1 MHRYAVSTRDK
12 NVDHAGADTIN
23 LRLKR
28 SSKLTANSSF
38 DGILKR
44 LSIRGGAPSRVTYP
58 LSKPRYAERHLL

>member
-44 LSIRGGAPSRVTYP
+44 LSIRGGGTFTSDISALEAP
-58 LSKPRYAERHLL
+58 LC

>member
-1 MHRYAVSTRDK
+1 MQRYAVSTRDK

-44 LSIRGGAPSRVTYP
+44 LSIRGAPSRVTYP
-58 LSKPRYAERHLL
+58 LSKPRYAERRLL